1 MSDLRPICEV
11 TKAKGRCKS
20 CINQDQ
26 FCMEAKEVSDEL
38 ALLYLDLGFMDT
50 VQIVS
55 EEGFRSKPKVNMDE
69 DMIRVKL
76 DMPKWKWR
84 RVKDLLTSRY

>member
-11 TKAKGRCKS
+11 TKAEGRCKG

-26 FCMEAKEVSDEL
+26 FCKAAKEVSDKL
-38 ALLYLDLGFMDT
+38 ALLHSDLEFMDT

-55 EEGFRSKPKVNMDE
+55 EEGFRSEPKVNIDE

-84 RVKDLLTSRY
+84 GIKKLLTSR